1 MTETKMSATIV
12 ADSINLQGDRITS
25 LLVVFPRIVMA
36 EFLTHRMFSRN
47 AASSRAIP
55 FKKMVKDVMENPFI
69 PLAFQKHHSGMQGT
83 EYITD
88 EKEVHRLRTKW
99 QSAMIG
105 AAEEAEKL
113 HNLGVTKQLCN
124 RLLEPFQYIT
134 VLVTATEWE
143 NFFKLRIH
151 PDAEIHINH
160 LAKLIKEARDNSTPK
175 QLKEG
180 EWHIPFGD
188 TLRKEAVLTSMRYRE
203 DVSNLVTADEIY
215 EHYMLKI
222 ATARCARLSYMTLGA
237 EPKIDYAA
245 DIRLHDM
252 LLESEHFS
260 PFEHCAKAMSDEE
273 YNSYFSGKLSDVF
286 VAEPYD
292 SGEIGI
298 DGIFTK
304 NSNGWCRNFRGFI
317 SYRHLISK

>member
-1 MTETKMSATIV
+1 MYQAKIV
-12 ADSINLQGDRITS
+12 ADSINVQGDRITS
-25 LLVVFPRIVMA
+25 ILVTFPRIVMA

-69 PLAFQKHHSGMQGT
+69 PIAWQKHHSGMQGS

-113 HNLGVTKQLCN
+113 NNLGVTKQLCN

-160 LAKLIKEARDNSTPK
+160 LAKLIKEARDSSTPK
-175 QLKEG
+175 QLKAG
-180 EWHIPFGD
+180 EWHIPNFGMNRGLLEKYLSD
-188 TLRKEAVLTSMRYRE
+188 NYLDATKTEIKIS
-203 DVSNLVTADEIY
+203 TA
-215 EHYMLKI
+215 H
-222 ATARCARLSYMTLGA
+222 CARLSYMTLGA

-260 PFEHCAKAMSDEE
+260 PFEHCAKAMSDYE
-273 YNSYFSGKLSDVF
+273 YFSYHNGLVEGEF
-286 VAEPYD
+286 D
-292 SGEIGI
+292 SQTEIGSFFKI
-298 DGIFTK
+298 LEEPKFMQDYR
-304 NSNGWCRNFRGFI
+304 NGWCRNFRGFI